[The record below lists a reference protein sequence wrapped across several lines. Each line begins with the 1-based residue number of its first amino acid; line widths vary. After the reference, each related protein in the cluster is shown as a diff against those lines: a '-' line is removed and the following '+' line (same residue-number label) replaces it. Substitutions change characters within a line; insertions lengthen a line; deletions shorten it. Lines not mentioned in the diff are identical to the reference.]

1 MSSNTEMKDPGSGDV
16 RVVPNELVG
25 LYRSRGWESTTPDDA
40 PADDPADDPA
50 ELKGQALDA
59 ALKDAGLSTS
69 GTVEEKRLRLTE
81 HADDE

>member
-1 MSSNTEMKDPGSGDV
+1 MSSNTEMRHPESGDV

-25 LYRSRGWESTTPDDA
+25 LYTSRGWESTTV
-40 PADDPADDPA
+40 DPDPA

-69 GTVEEKRLRLTE
+69 GTVDEKRLRLTE
-81 HADDE
+81 HADAE